1 MEASPFSSHH
11 RPLLPPPFF
20 LSPSRLS
27 APPHIPLPQRLYR
40 PAPTSEAFKLSA
52 PSYSHSIARLA
63 GIQTELEEA
72 ERESKEDRLD
82 ELAES
87 SDGDSVKLMA
97 GYQHGDKKTGYK
109 ISRKSEKDLCKDDTD
124 LKKVKVAFRK
134 TNIFYLYLAL
144 LIQSE

>member
-40 PAPTSEAFKLSA
+40 PAPTSETFKLST

-72 ERESKEDRLD
+72 ERESKEERME
-82 ELAES
+82 ELVES
-87 SDGDSVKLMA
+87 SEDGA
-97 GYQHGDKKTGYK
+97 GYHGGKKTGYK

-124 LKKVKVAFRK
+124 LKKVTVDILTK
-134 TNIFYLYLAL
+134 IFF
-144 LIQSE
+144 ICIWHF

>member
-27 APPHIPLPQRLYR
+27 TPPHIPLPQRLYR
-40 PAPTSEAFKLSA
+40 PAPTSEAFKLST

-72 ERESKEDRLD
+72 ERESKEDRQE
-82 ELAES
+82 ELVES
-87 SDGDSVKLMA
+87 SESESVKLMA
-97 GYQHGDKKTGYK
+97 GYHQGDKKTGYK
-109 ISRKSEKDLCKDDTD
+109 ISRKTEKDLCKDDTD
-124 LKKVKVAFRK
+124 LKKVKISLEKHKYFLF
-134 TNIFYLYLAL
+134 IFGTFD
-144 LIQSE
+144 SV

>member
-1 MEASPFSSHH
+1 MA
-11 RPLLPPPFF
+11 

-40 PAPTSEAFKLSA
+40 PAPTSETFKLST

-72 ERESKEDRLD
+72 ERESKEERME
-82 ELAES
+82 ELVES
-87 SDGDSVKLMA
+87 SEEGAKMMA
-97 GYQHGDKKTGYK
+97 GYHGDKKTGYK
-109 ISRKSEKDLCKDDTD
+109 ISRKSEKDICKDDTD
-124 LKKVKVAFRK
+124 LKKVTVDVK
-134 TNIFYLYLAL
+134 TKIFYLYLAL

>member
-40 PAPTSEAFKLSA
+40 PAPTSESFKLSA

-72 ERESKEDRLD
+72 ERESKEDRLED
-82 ELAES
+82 LVES
-87 SDGDSVKLMA
+87 SEGDSVKMMA
-97 GYQHGDKKTGYK
+97 GYHGDKKTGYK

-124 LKKVKVAFRK
+124 LKKVKLVIK
-134 TNIFYLYLAL
+134 TNIFFCLYLAL

>member
-27 APPHIPLPQRLYR
+27 TPPHIPLPQRLYR
-40 PAPTSEAFKLSA
+40 PAPTSEAFKLST

-72 ERESKEDRLD
+72 ERESKEDRME
-82 ELAES
+82 ELVES
-87 SDGDSVKLMA
+87 SESDSVKLMA
-97 GYQHGDKKTGYK
+97 GYHGDKKTGYK

-124 LKKVKVAFRK
+124 MKKVKVALK
-134 TNIFYLYLAL
+134 KSNIFYLYLAL